1 MLQLDQA
8 SLILSREYMV
18 KGLDEKL
25 VQAYY
30 SYMVDI
36 AVLFGAD
43 KLEAEKELK
52 ESLFFEIKLA
62 NVSVNLFISCL
73 LYTSRCV

>member
-1 MLQLDQA
+1 MDQA
-8 SLILSREYMV
+8 SLSLSREYLL

-30 SYMVDI
+30 QYMVDI

-43 KLEAEKELK
+43 KIDAEKELK

-62 NVSVNLFISCL
+62 NVSQSYL
-73 LYTSRCV
+73 

>member
-1 MLQLDQA
+1 MDQA
-8 SLILSREYMV
+8 SLSLSREYLL

-30 SYMVDI
+30 QYMVDI

-43 KLEAEKELK
+43 KIDAEKELK
-52 ESLFFEIKLA
+52 EALFFEIKLA
-62 NVSVNLFISCL
+62 NVSQSCL
-73 LYTSRCV
+73 

>member
-1 MLQLDQA
+1 MILQLDQA
-8 SLILSREYMV
+8 SLSLSREYLV

-30 SYMVDI
+30 SYMVDM

-52 ESLFFEIKLA
+52 EALFFEIKLA
-62 NVSVNLFISCL
+62 NVSQNVIINC
-73 LYTSRCV
+73 